1 MDTAELSH
9 LARLARQVIRWCR
22 AALNADGRAVEG
34 NEMTLDSAAYV
45 LDYAFDA

>member
-1 MDTAELSH
+1 MIKLCRTAFDS
-9 LARLARQVIRWCR
+9 A
-22 AALNADGRAVEG
+22 GRAVEV